1 MRRAAW
7 ARVRAHMGPRGV
19 TLAPVGAL
27 WVWYGLGLMT
37 TDRAGVSA
45 ATAPVTAVMC
55 LAAWGAAWI
64 VCGLLALCAAVLRPG
79 RDVWGFGAATAP
91 PLVWGM
97 TFAAAAAT
105 GQYVEAWASV
115 PIYAVPVILLVI
127 VAALTGGRRRRC
139 TCERGAHGG

>member
-1 MRRAAW
+1 MRAAW
-7 ARVRAHMGPRGV
+7 ARVRSHLGPRGV

-27 WVWYGLGLMT
+27 WVWYGVGLVT
-37 TDRAGVSA
+37 TDRVGVSA
-45 ATAPVTAVMC
+45 ATAPVTARGGLV
-55 LAAWGAAWI
+55 AWGVAWI
-64 VCGLLALCAAVLRPG
+64 VCGLLALGAALLRPG
-79 RDVWGFGAATAP
+79 RDTWGFAAATAP

-97 TFAAAAAT
+97 AFAAAAAT

-139 TCERGAHGG
+139 VCERGAHGG